1 MIFRG
6 ITDKPFAVGVGLM
19 SGTSLDGV
27 DAAVVRIEGTG
38 LLSKVQLLH
47 FYSRPYDEA
56 LRERLKQL
64 CDPAQSGVDRLCG
77 MNVYMAELFA
87 GAAEEAVRAA
97 GMTMAEIDFVSSH
110 GQTVWHM
117 PESSEQD
124 PYLVRST
131 LQIGDLSVLAK
142 RTGTVA
148 VGDFRPADMAVGG
161 QGAPLVPYG
170 DLVLFRHPFKGRLL
184 QNIGGI
190 GNCTAMPPGAGADD
204 LLAFDTGPGNMVID
218 QTVQTLSGG
227 RWSYDAGGEWAAQGT
242 PDESLLAELLSHP
255 YFRMNPPK
263 STGRE
268 LFGADYTA
276 SFLQQA
282 AKCGLSDA
290 DTVATATAL
299 TAHSIADACRELVMP
314 RCRIDE
320 VIVSGGGAHNRA
332 LLRMLERLL
341 PEQSVMTAGS
351 LGIPDD
357 AKEAVIFALLGHDFL
372 HGITNNIPAATGAS
386 RPAVMGKLALP

>member
-1 MIFRG
+1 MFRG
-6 ITDKPFAVGVGLM
+6 LTDKPSAVGVGLM

-27 DAAVVRIEGTG
+27 DAAVVRIEGNG
-38 LLSKVQLLH
+38 LMSKVQLLH
-47 FYSRPYDEA
+47 FYSRPYNEE

-204 LLAFDTGPGNMVID
+204 LLAFDTGPGNMVVD

-227 RWSYDAGGEWAAQGT
+227 RWSYDAGGEWAAQGM
-242 PDESLLAELLSHP
+242 PDETLLAELLLHP
-255 YFRMNPPK
+255 YFRMPPPK

-268 LFGADYTA
+268 LFGPDYTA

-282 AKCGLSDA
+282 AERGLSDA

-299 TAHSIADACRELVMP
+299 TANSIADACRELVMP

-320 VIVSGGGAHNRA
+320 VIVSGGGAHNRT